1 MKHTIFYD
9 AGCPLCVREMELVLS
24 DRRAAEFDTVPVQGS
39 EAILRRHGISPAQA
53 MTYLH
58 ILRGD
63 GTMVRGMA
71 AVRLMHEHAE
81 RFTLVKLANL
91 PLIAPLCD
99 RLYPR
104 FARNRYRFPRWL
116 LPRPPCENGT
126 CYLPPEKRT
135 KK

>member
-81 RFTLVKLANL
+81 RFTPVKLANL
-91 PLIAPLCD
+91 PLIRAAL
-99 RLYPR
+99 
-104 FARNRYRFPRWL
+104 
-116 LPRPPCENGT
+116 RPPLSLVCPQP
-126 CYLPPEKRT
+126 LPFSTLAAAAPSV
-135 KK
+135 

>member
-81 RFTLVKLANL
+81 RFTPVKLANL

-116 LPRPPCENGT
+116 LPRPPCGNGT